1 MSGLFP
7 SSAPLDFVFKCSG
20 VSCYFSLIAV
30 GQAMLLL
37 VRHFFYFSF
46 INARCKAIQ
55 PKHLIKSRLINLLSI
70 TLTKLNQST
79 RTLTNLL
86 ALSLIILHFHNFCT
100 LINLKENIYIGNLQL
115 ITTVISLSCFSSKT
129 LSVPKHYC
137 NWQSL

>member
-20 VSCYFSLIAV
+20 VSCHFSLIAV

-79 RTLTNLL
+79 RTLFDHF
-86 ALSLIILHFHNFCT
+86 ALSQFLYTHKSKRKHLHRQFAIDHNCDFIELFQFQNT
-100 LINLKENIYIGNLQL
+100 
-115 ITTVISLSCFSSKT
+115 FSSKT
-129 LSVPKHYC
+129 L
-137 NWQSL
+137 L